1 MTQNRE
7 GRHEVLHEPK
17 WRFPIPRNHTYA
29 IVVLSIVTLLG
40 ALILPAPQDL
50 EQRRNQWVSVGRVP
64 DNHQW
69 VQNIIYSNDPNATE
83 SIDDETISD
92 EELLKEED
100 PVVVDTSVEPSIDIH
115 EKEESKSEEDSTPA
129 TEIASAENEELSPP
143 TDDQKEIST
152 PTEPVIAKEDT
163 STKKEEIKDQIKD
176 EKEATKEK
184 KEIQLASHENK
195 ANTELYKKFED
206 IAAEFSTDWY
216 EQNVLNGDNIFKIFT
231 TLNLSYDNIAY
242 LERTPKYGKTIKN
255 LHPGDKLY
263 FMLNEKNNIIE
274 FIKPHGKNKQIH
286 FVRTKNDTF
295 IAKVEDLNSHLVNG
309 ETGEESLTAKSTE
322 NLIETITAREA
333 AEKKIKEMEKERD
346 QKILAK
352 TSQED
357 TKKEEQ
363 KPKIINDVLTFKI
376 KSGQNLI
383 SAATDNGLTTQEAY
397 ILNKV
402 YRGRLNLKRLQP
414 GDQIKVLFDDA
425 DKKEK
430 RVINAISI
438 KSKVQGE
445 FNTFM
450 NLKDKKFYDENGS
463 YTRKIYSFNRHP
475 IKGNVRIT
483 SNFNPHRRHPITRK
497 IRPHNGTDYGVKT
510 GTPIYA
516 PADGVVIKSTYQ
528 RAAGNY
534 IVIQHR
540 GSYSTVY
547 MHLSKRLVKVGEKVK
562 QNQRIALSGNTG
574 RSTGPHLHYEL
585 RINNKPV
592 NAMKVT
598 LPSGQQPTVERANTN
613 LDKKF
618 KQQIAFYKKKLNIK

>member
-50 EQRRNQWVSVGRVP
+50 EQKRNQWVSVGRVP

-92 EELLKEED
+92 EELLKDED
-100 PVVVDTSVEPSIDIH
+100 PIIADAFVEPTTDIQ
-115 EKEESKSEEDSTPA
+115 EKEESKTEDISTP
-129 TEIASAENEELSPP
+129 TQEIASTEKDIPSSSAEAP
-143 TDDQKEIST
+143 KEIST
-152 PTEPVIAKEDT
+152 PTETVIAKEDT
-163 STKKEEIKDQIKD
+163 SAKKEETKELAKD
-176 EKEATKEK
+176 EKVEEK
-184 KEIQLASHENK
+184 KEIQIASNENK

-242 LERTPKYGKTIKN
+242 LEKTPKYGKTIKN

-295 IAKVEDLNSHLVNG
+295 IAKVEDLNSHLING
-309 ETGEESLTAKSTE
+309 ETGAESLTAKSTE
-322 NLIETITAREA
+322 NLTETISAREA

-346 QKILAK
+346 QKLQAHAP
-352 TSQED
+352 QED
-357 TKKEEQ
+357 IKKDDH

-402 YRGRLNLKRLQP
+402 YKGRLNLKRLQP

-425 DKKEK
+425 DKKDK

-475 IKGNVRIT
+475 IKGNIRIT

-528 RAAGNY
+528 RAAGKY
-534 IVIQHR
+534 LVIQHR

-547 MHLSKRLVKVGEKVK
+547 MHLSKLLVKAGEKVK

-598 LPSGQQPTVERANTN
+598 LPSSKTPAVEKANTN

>member
-50 EQRRNQWVSVGRVP
+50 EQKRNQWVSVGRVP

-92 EELLKEED
+92 EELLKDED
-100 PVVVDTSVEPSIDIH
+100 PIIADAFVEPTTDIQ
-115 EKEESKSEEDSTPA
+115 EKEESKTEDISTP
-129 TEIASAENEELSPP
+129 TQEIASTEKDIPSSSAEAP
-143 TDDQKEIST
+143 KEIST
-152 PTEPVIAKEDT
+152 PTETVITKEDT
-163 STKKEEIKDQIKD
+163 SVKNEESKELAKD
-176 EKEATKEK
+176 EKVEEK
-184 KEIQLASHENK
+184 KEIQIASNENK

-242 LERTPKYGKTIKN
+242 LEKTPKYGKTIKN

-295 IAKVEDLNSHLVNG
+295 IAKVEDLNSHLING
-309 ETGEESLTAKSTE
+309 ETGAESLTAKSTE
-322 NLIETITAREA
+322 NLTETISAREA

-346 QKILAK
+346 QKLQAHAP
-352 TSQED
+352 QED
-357 TKKEEQ
+357 IKKDDH

-402 YRGRLNLKRLQP
+402 YKGRLNLKRLQP

-425 DKKEK
+425 DKKDK

-475 IKGNVRIT
+475 IKGNIRIT

-528 RAAGNY
+528 RAAGKY
-534 IVIQHR
+534 LVIQHR

-547 MHLSKRLVKVGEKVK
+547 MHLSKLLVKAGEKVK

-598 LPSGQQPTVERANTN
+598 LPSSKTPAVEKANTN

>member
-50 EQRRNQWVSVGRVP
+50 EQKRNQWVSVGRVP

-92 EELLKEED
+92 EELLKDED
-100 PVVVDTSVEPSIDIH
+100 PIIADAFVEPTTDIQ
-115 EKEESKSEEDSTPA
+115 EKEESKTEDISTP
-129 TEIASAENEELSPP
+129 TQEIASTEKDIPSSSAEAP
-143 TDDQKEIST
+143 KEIST
-152 PTEPVIAKEDT
+152 PTETVIAKEDT
-163 STKKEEIKDQIKD
+163 SVKKEESKEQAKD
-176 EKEATKEK
+176 EKVEEK
-184 KEIQLASHENK
+184 KEIQIASNENK

-242 LERTPKYGKTIKN
+242 LEKTPKYGKTIKN

-295 IAKVEDLNSHLVNG
+295 IAKVEDLNSHLING

-322 NLIETITAREA
+322 NLTETISAREA

-346 QKILAK
+346 QKLQAHAP
-352 TSQED
+352 QED
-357 TKKEEQ
+357 IKKEDQ

-402 YRGRLNLKRLQP
+402 YKGRLNLKRLQP

-425 DKKEK
+425 DKKDK

-475 IKGNVRIT
+475 IKGNIRIT

-528 RAAGNY
+528 RAAGKY
-534 IVIQHR
+534 LVIQHR

-547 MHLSKRLVKVGEKVK
+547 MHLSKLLVKAGEKVK

-598 LPSGQQPTVERANTN
+598 LPSSKTPAVEKANTN

>member
-50 EQRRNQWVSVGRVP
+50 EQKRNQWVSVGRVP

-92 EELLKEED
+92 EELLKDED
-100 PVVVDTSVEPSIDIH
+100 PIIADAFVEPTTDIQ
-115 EKEESKSEEDSTPA
+115 EKEESKTEDISTP
-129 TEIASAENEELSPP
+129 TQEIASTEKDIPSSSAEAP
-143 TDDQKEIST
+143 KEIST
-152 PTEPVIAKEDT
+152 PTETVIAKEDT
-163 STKKEEIKDQIKD
+163 SVKKEESKEQAKD
-176 EKEATKEK
+176 EKVEEK
-184 KEIQLASHENK
+184 KEIQIASNENK

-242 LERTPKYGKTIKN
+242 LEKTPKYGKTIKN

-295 IAKVEDLNSHLVNG
+295 IAKVEDLNSHLING

-322 NLIETITAREA
+322 NLTETISAREA

-346 QKILAK
+346 QKLQVHAP
-352 TSQED
+352 QED
-357 TKKEEQ
+357 IKKDDQ

-402 YRGRLNLKRLQP
+402 YKGRLNLKRLQP

-425 DKKEK
+425 DKKDK

-475 IKGNVRIT
+475 IKGNIRIT

-528 RAAGNY
+528 RAAGKY
-534 IVIQHR
+534 LVIQHR

-547 MHLSKRLVKVGEKVK
+547 MHLSKLLVKAGEKVK

-598 LPSGQQPTVERANTN
+598 LPSSKTPAVEKANTN

>member
-50 EQRRNQWVSVGRVP
+50 EQKRNQWVSVGRVP

-92 EELLKEED
+92 EELLKDED
-100 PVVVDTSVEPSIDIH
+100 PIIADAFVEPTTDIQ
-115 EKEESKSEEDSTPA
+115 EKEESKTEDISTP
-129 TEIASAENEELSPP
+129 TQEIASTEKDIPSSSAEAP
-143 TDDQKEIST
+143 KEIST
-152 PTEPVIAKEDT
+152 PTETVIAKEDT
-163 STKKEEIKDQIKD
+163 SAKKEESKAQAKD
-176 EKEATKEK
+176 EKIEEK
-184 KEIQLASHENK
+184 QEIQIASNENK

-242 LERTPKYGKTIKN
+242 LEKTPKYGKTIKN

-295 IAKVEDLNSHLVNG
+295 IAKVEDLNSHLING
-309 ETGEESLTAKSTE
+309 ETGAESLTAKSTE
-322 NLIETITAREA
+322 NLTESISAREA
-333 AEKKIKEMEKERD
+333 AEKKLKEMEKERD
-346 QKILAK
+346 QKLQAHAP
-352 TSQED
+352 QED
-357 TKKEEQ
+357 IKKEDQ

-402 YRGRLNLKRLQP
+402 YKGRLNLKRLQP

-425 DKKEK
+425 DKKDK

-475 IKGNVRIT
+475 IKGNIRIT

-528 RAAGNY
+528 RAAGKY
-534 IVIQHR
+534 LVIQHR

-547 MHLSKRLVKVGEKVK
+547 MHLSKLLVKAGEKVK

-598 LPSGQQPTVERANTN
+598 LPSSKTPAVEKANTN

>member
-50 EQRRNQWVSVGRVP
+50 EQKRNQWVSVGRVP

-92 EELLKEED
+92 EELLKDED
-100 PVVVDTSVEPSIDIH
+100 PIIADAFVEPTTDIQ
-115 EKEESKSEEDSTPA
+115 EKEESKTEDISTP
-129 TEIASAENEELSPP
+129 TQEIASTEKDIPSSSAEAP
-143 TDDQKEIST
+143 KEIST
-152 PTEPVIAKEDT
+152 PTETVIAKEDT
-163 STKKEEIKDQIKD
+163 SAKKEESKEQAKD
-176 EKEATKEK
+176 EKVEEK
-184 KEIQLASHENK
+184 KEIQIASNENK

-242 LERTPKYGKTIKN
+242 LEKTPKYGKTIKN

-295 IAKVEDLNSHLVNG
+295 IAKVEDLNSHLING
-309 ETGEESLTAKSTE
+309 ETGAESLTAKSTE
-322 NLIETITAREA
+322 NLTETISAREA

-346 QKILAK
+346 QKLQAHAP
-352 TSQED
+352 QED
-357 TKKEEQ
+357 IKKEDQ

-402 YRGRLNLKRLQP
+402 YKGRLNLKRLQP

-425 DKKEK
+425 DKKDK

-475 IKGNVRIT
+475 IKGNIRIT

-528 RAAGNY
+528 RAAGKY
-534 IVIQHR
+534 LVIQHR

-547 MHLSKRLVKVGEKVK
+547 MHLSKLLVKAGEKVK

-598 LPSGQQPTVERANTN
+598 LPSSKTPAVEKANTN

>member
-50 EQRRNQWVSVGRVP
+50 EQKRNQWVSVGRVP

-92 EELLKEED
+92 EELLKDED
-100 PVVVDTSVEPSIDIH
+100 PIIADAFVEPTTDIQ
-115 EKEESKSEEDSTPA
+115 EKEESKTEDISTP
-129 TEIASAENEELSPP
+129 TQEIASTEKDIPSSSAEAP
-143 TDDQKEIST
+143 KEIST
-152 PTEPVIAKEDT
+152 PTETVIAKEDT
-163 STKKEEIKDQIKD
+163 SVKKEESKEQAKD
-176 EKEATKEK
+176 EKVEEK
-184 KEIQLASHENK
+184 KEIQIASNENK

-242 LERTPKYGKTIKN
+242 LEKTPKYGKTIKN

-295 IAKVEDLNSHLVNG
+295 IAKVEDLNSHLING
-309 ETGEESLTAKSTE
+309 DTGAESLTAKSTE
-322 NLIETITAREA
+322 NLTETISAREA

-346 QKILAK
+346 QKLQAHAP
-352 TSQED
+352 QED
-357 TKKEEQ
+357 IKKDDQ

-402 YRGRLNLKRLQP
+402 YKGRLNLKRLQP

-425 DKKEK
+425 DKKDK

-475 IKGNVRIT
+475 IKGNIRIT

-528 RAAGNY
+528 RAAGKY
-534 IVIQHR
+534 LVIQHR

-547 MHLSKRLVKVGEKVK
+547 MHLSKLLVKAGEKVK

-598 LPSGQQPTVERANTN
+598 LPSSKTPAVEKANTN

>member
-50 EQRRNQWVSVGRVP
+50 EQKRNQWVSVGRVP

-92 EELLKEED
+92 EELLKDED
-100 PVVVDTSVEPSIDIH
+100 PIIADAFVEPTTDIQ
-115 EKEESKSEEDSTPA
+115 EKEESKTEDISTP
-129 TEIASAENEELSPP
+129 TQEIASTEKDIPSSSAEAP
-143 TDDQKEIST
+143 KEIST
-152 PTEPVIAKEDT
+152 PTETVIAKEDT
-163 STKKEEIKDQIKD
+163 SAKKEETKEQAKD
-176 EKEATKEK
+176 EKVEEK
-184 KEIQLASHENK
+184 KEIQIASNENK

-242 LERTPKYGKTIKN
+242 LEKTPKYGKTIKN

-295 IAKVEDLNSHLVNG
+295 IAKVEDLNSHLING
-309 ETGEESLTAKSTE
+309 ETGAESLTAKSTE
-322 NLIETITAREA
+322 NLTETISAREA
-333 AEKKIKEMEKERD
+333 AEKKLKEMEKERD
-346 QKILAK
+346 QKLQAHAP
-352 TSQED
+352 QED
-357 TKKEEQ
+357 IKKEDQ

-402 YRGRLNLKRLQP
+402 YKGRLNLKRLQP

-425 DKKEK
+425 DKKDK

-475 IKGNVRIT
+475 IKGNIRIT

-528 RAAGNY
+528 RAAGKY
-534 IVIQHR
+534 LVIQHR

-547 MHLSKRLVKVGEKVK
+547 MHLSKLLVKAGEKVK

-598 LPSGQQPTVERANTN
+598 LPSSKTPAVEKANTN

>member
-50 EQRRNQWVSVGRVP
+50 EQKRNQWVSVGRVP

-92 EELLKEED
+92 EELLKDED
-100 PVVVDTSVEPSIDIH
+100 PIIADAFVEPTTDIQ
-115 EKEESKSEEDSTPA
+115 EKEESKTEDISTP
-129 TEIASAENEELSPP
+129 TQEIASTEKDIPSSSAEAP
-143 TDDQKEIST
+143 KEIST
-152 PTEPVIAKEDT
+152 PTETVIAKEDT
-163 STKKEEIKDQIKD
+163 SAKKEETKELAKD
-176 EKEATKEK
+176 EKVEEK
-184 KEIQLASHENK
+184 KEIQIASNENK

-242 LERTPKYGKTIKN
+242 LEKTPKYGKTIKN

-295 IAKVEDLNSHLVNG
+295 IAKVEDLNSHLING
-309 ETGEESLTAKSTE
+309 ETGAESLTAKSTE
-322 NLIETITAREA
+322 NLTETISAREA

-346 QKILAK
+346 QKLQAHAP
-352 TSQED
+352 QED
-357 TKKEEQ
+357 IKKEDQ

-402 YRGRLNLKRLQP
+402 YKGRLNLKRLQP

-425 DKKEK
+425 DKKDK

-475 IKGNVRIT
+475 IKGNIRIT

-528 RAAGNY
+528 RAAGKY
-534 IVIQHR
+534 LVIQHR

-547 MHLSKRLVKVGEKVK
+547 MHLSKLLVKAGEKVK

-598 LPSGQQPTVERANTN
+598 LPSSKTPAVEKANTN

>member
-50 EQRRNQWVSVGRVP
+50 EQKRNQWVSVGRVP

-92 EELLKEED
+92 EELLKDED
-100 PVVVDTSVEPSIDIH
+100 PIIADAFVEPTTDIQ
-115 EKEESKSEEDSTPA
+115 EKEESKTEDISTP
-129 TEIASAENEELSPP
+129 TQEIASTEKDIPSSSAEAP
-143 TDDQKEIST
+143 KEIST
-152 PTEPVIAKEDT
+152 PTETVIAKEDT
-163 STKKEEIKDQIKD
+163 SAKKEETKEQAKD
-176 EKEATKEK
+176 EKIEEK
-184 KEIQLASHENK
+184 QEIQIASNENK

-242 LERTPKYGKTIKN
+242 LEKTPKYGKTIKN

-295 IAKVEDLNSHLVNG
+295 IAKVEDLNSHLING
-309 ETGEESLTAKSTE
+309 ETGAESLTAKSTE
-322 NLIETITAREA
+322 NLTESISAREA
-333 AEKKIKEMEKERD
+333 AEKKLKEMEKERD
-346 QKILAK
+346 QKLQAHAP
-352 TSQED
+352 QED
-357 TKKEEQ
+357 IKKDDQ

-402 YRGRLNLKRLQP
+402 YKGRLNLKRLQP

-425 DKKEK
+425 DKKDK

-475 IKGNVRIT
+475 IKGNIRIT

-528 RAAGNY
+528 RAAGKY
-534 IVIQHR
+534 LVIQHR

-547 MHLSKRLVKVGEKVK
+547 MHLSKLLVKAGEKVK

-598 LPSGQQPTVERANTN
+598 LPSSKTPAVEKANTN

>member
-50 EQRRNQWVSVGRVP
+50 EQKRNQWVSVGRVP

-92 EELLKEED
+92 EELLKDED
-100 PVVVDTSVEPSIDIH
+100 PIIADAFVEPTTDIQ
-115 EKEESKSEEDSTPA
+115 EKEESKTEDISTP
-129 TEIASAENEELSPP
+129 TQEIASTEKDIPSSSAEAP
-143 TDDQKEIST
+143 KEIST
-152 PTEPVIAKEDT
+152 PTETVIAKEDT
-163 STKKEEIKDQIKD
+163 SAKKEESKEQAKD
-176 EKEATKEK
+176 EKIEEK
-184 KEIQLASHENK
+184 QEIQIASNENK

-242 LERTPKYGKTIKN
+242 LEKTPKYGKTIKN

-295 IAKVEDLNSHLVNG
+295 IAKVEDLNSHLING
-309 ETGEESLTAKSTE
+309 ETGAESLTAKSTE
-322 NLIETITAREA
+322 NLTESISAREA
-333 AEKKIKEMEKERD
+333 AEKKLKEMEKERD
-346 QKILAK
+346 QKLQAHAP
-352 TSQED
+352 QED
-357 TKKEEQ
+357 IKKDDQ

-402 YRGRLNLKRLQP
+402 YKGRLNLKRLQP

-425 DKKEK
+425 DKKDK

-475 IKGNVRIT
+475 IKGNIRIT

-528 RAAGNY
+528 RAAGKY
-534 IVIQHR
+534 LVIQHR

-547 MHLSKRLVKVGEKVK
+547 MHLSKLLVKAGEKVK

-598 LPSGQQPTVERANTN
+598 LPSSKTPAVEKANTN

>member
-50 EQRRNQWVSVGRVP
+50 EQKRNQWVSVGRVP

-92 EELLKEED
+92 EELLKDED
-100 PVVVDTSVEPSIDIH
+100 PIIADAFIEPTTDIQ
-115 EKEESKSEEDSTPA
+115 EKEESKTEDISTP
-129 TEIASAENEELSPP
+129 TQEIASTEKDIPSSSAEAP
-143 TDDQKEIST
+143 KEIST
-152 PTEPVIAKEDT
+152 PTETVIAKEDT
-163 STKKEEIKDQIKD
+163 SAKKEESKEQAKD
-176 EKEATKEK
+176 EKIEEK
-184 KEIQLASHENK
+184 QEIQIASNENK

-242 LERTPKYGKTIKN
+242 LEKTPKYGKTIKN

-295 IAKVEDLNSHLVNG
+295 IAKVEDLNSHLING
-309 ETGEESLTAKSTE
+309 ETGAESLTAKSTE
-322 NLIETITAREA
+322 NLTESISAREA
-333 AEKKIKEMEKERD
+333 AEKKLKEMEKERD
-346 QKILAK
+346 QKLQAHAP
-352 TSQED
+352 QED
-357 TKKEEQ
+357 IKKDDQ

-402 YRGRLNLKRLQP
+402 YKGRLNLKRLQP

-425 DKKEK
+425 DKKDK

-475 IKGNVRIT
+475 IKGNIRIT

-528 RAAGNY
+528 RAAGKY
-534 IVIQHR
+534 LVIQHR

-547 MHLSKRLVKVGEKVK
+547 MHLSKLLVKAGEKVK

-598 LPSGQQPTVERANTN
+598 LPSSKTPAVEKANTN

>member
-50 EQRRNQWVSVGRVP
+50 EQKRNQWVSVGRVP

-92 EELLKEED
+92 EELLKDED
-100 PVVVDTSVEPSIDIH
+100 PIIADAFVEPTTDIQ
-115 EKEESKSEEDSTPA
+115 EKEESKTEDISTP
-129 TEIASAENEELSPP
+129 TQEIASTEKDIPSSSAEAP
-143 TDDQKEIST
+143 KEIST
-152 PTEPVIAKEDT
+152 PTETVIAKEDT
-163 STKKEEIKDQIKD
+163 SVKNEESKEQAKD
-176 EKEATKEK
+176 EKVEEK
-184 KEIQLASHENK
+184 KEIQIASNENK

-242 LERTPKYGKTIKN
+242 LEKTPKYGKTIKN

-295 IAKVEDLNSHLVNG
+295 IAKVEDLNSHLING
-309 ETGEESLTAKSTE
+309 ETGAESLTAKSTE
-322 NLIETITAREA
+322 NLTETISAREA

-346 QKILAK
+346 QKLQAHAP
-352 TSQED
+352 QED
-357 TKKEEQ
+357 IKKEDQ

-402 YRGRLNLKRLQP
+402 YKGRLNLKRLQP
-414 GDQIKVLFDDA
+414 GDQIKVLFDNA
-425 DKKEK
+425 DKKDK

-475 IKGNVRIT
+475 IKGNIRIT

-528 RAAGNY
+528 RAAGKY
-534 IVIQHR
+534 LVIQHR

-547 MHLSKRLVKVGEKVK
+547 MHLSKLLVKAGEKVK

-598 LPSGQQPTVERANTN
+598 LPSSKTPAVEKANTN

>member
-50 EQRRNQWVSVGRVP
+50 EQKRNQWVSVGRVP

-92 EELLKEED
+92 EELLKDED
-100 PVVVDTSVEPSIDIH
+100 PIIADAFVEPTTDIQ
-115 EKEESKSEEDSTPA
+115 EKEESKTEDISTP
-129 TEIASAENEELSPP
+129 TQEIASTEKDIPSSSAEAP
-143 TDDQKEIST
+143 KEIST
-152 PTEPVIAKEDT
+152 PTETVIAKEDT
-163 STKKEEIKDQIKD
+163 SAKKEESKEQAKD
-176 EKEATKEK
+176 EKIEEK
-184 KEIQLASHENK
+184 QEIQIASNENK

-242 LERTPKYGKTIKN
+242 LEKTPKYGKTIKN

-295 IAKVEDLNSHLVNG
+295 IAKVEDLNSHLING
-309 ETGEESLTAKSTE
+309 ETGAESLTAKSTE
-322 NLIETITAREA
+322 NLTETISAREA

-346 QKILAK
+346 QKLQAHAP
-352 TSQED
+352 QED
-357 TKKEEQ
+357 IKKDDH

-402 YRGRLNLKRLQP
+402 YKGRLNLKRLQP

-425 DKKEK
+425 DKKDK

-475 IKGNVRIT
+475 IKGNIRIT

-528 RAAGNY
+528 RAAGKY
-534 IVIQHR
+534 LVIQHR

-547 MHLSKRLVKVGEKVK
+547 MHLSKLLVKAGEKVK

-598 LPSGQQPTVERANTN
+598 LPSSKTPAVEKANTN

>member
-50 EQRRNQWVSVGRVP
+50 EQKRNQWVSVGRVP

-92 EELLKEED
+92 EELLKDED
-100 PVVVDTSVEPSIDIH
+100 PIIADAFVEPTTDIQ
-115 EKEESKSEEDSTPA
+115 EKEESKTEDISTP
-129 TEIASAENEELSPP
+129 TQEIASTEKDIPSSSAEAP
-143 TDDQKEIST
+143 KEIST
-152 PTEPVIAKEDT
+152 PTETVIAKEDT
-163 STKKEEIKDQIKD
+163 SAKKEESKEQAKD
-176 EKEATKEK
+176 EKVEEK
-184 KEIQLASHENK
+184 KEIQIASNENK

-242 LERTPKYGKTIKN
+242 LEKTPKYGKTIKN

-295 IAKVEDLNSHLVNG
+295 IAKVEDLNSHLING
-309 ETGEESLTAKSTE
+309 ETGAESLTAKSTE
-322 NLIETITAREA
+322 NLTETISAREA

-346 QKILAK
+346 QKLQAHAP
-352 TSQED
+352 QED
-357 TKKEEQ
+357 IKKDDQ

-402 YRGRLNLKRLQP
+402 YKGRLNLKRLQP

-425 DKKEK
+425 DKKDK

-438 KSKVQGE
+438 QSKVQGE

-475 IKGNVRIT
+475 IKGNIRIT

-528 RAAGNY
+528 RAAGKY
-534 IVIQHR
+534 LVIQHR

-547 MHLSKRLVKVGEKVK
+547 MHLSKLLVKAGEKVK

-598 LPSGQQPTVERANTN
+598 LPSSKTPAVEKANTN

>member
-50 EQRRNQWVSVGRVP
+50 EQKRNQWVSVGRVP

-92 EELLKEED
+92 EELLKDED
-100 PVVVDTSVEPSIDIH
+100 PIIADAFVEPTTDIQ
-115 EKEESKSEEDSTPA
+115 EKEKESKTEDISTP
-129 TEIASAENEELSPP
+129 TQEIASTEKDIPSSSAEAP
-143 TDDQKEIST
+143 KEIST
-152 PTEPVIAKEDT
+152 PTETVIAKEDT
-163 STKKEEIKDQIKD
+163 SVKKEESKEQAKD
-176 EKEATKEK
+176 EKVEEK
-184 KEIQLASHENK
+184 KEIQIASNENK

-242 LERTPKYGKTIKN
+242 LEKTPKYGKTIKN

-295 IAKVEDLNSHLVNG
+295 IAKVEDLNSHLING
-309 ETGEESLTAKSTE
+309 ETGAESLTAKSTE
-322 NLIETITAREA
+322 NLTETISAREA

-346 QKILAK
+346 QKLQAHAP
-352 TSQED
+352 QED
-357 TKKEEQ
+357 IKKDDQ

-402 YRGRLNLKRLQP
+402 YKGRLNLKRLQP

-425 DKKEK
+425 DKKDK

-475 IKGNVRIT
+475 IKGNIRIT

-528 RAAGNY
+528 RAAGKY
-534 IVIQHR
+534 LVIQHR

-547 MHLSKRLVKVGEKVK
+547 MHLSKLLVKAGEKVK

-598 LPSGQQPTVERANTN
+598 LPSSKTPAVEKANTN

>member
-50 EQRRNQWVSVGRVP
+50 EQKRNQWVSVGRVP

-92 EELLKEED
+92 EELLKDED
-100 PVVVDTSVEPSIDIH
+100 PIIADAFVESTTDIQ
-115 EKEESKSEEDSTPA
+115 EKEESKTEDISTP
-129 TEIASAENEELSPP
+129 TQEIASTEKDIPSSSAEAP
-143 TDDQKEIST
+143 KEIST
-152 PTEPVIAKEDT
+152 PTETVIAKEDT
-163 STKKEEIKDQIKD
+163 SVKKEESKEQAKD
-176 EKEATKEK
+176 EKVEEK
-184 KEIQLASHENK
+184 KEIQIASNENK

-242 LERTPKYGKTIKN
+242 LEKTPKYGKTIKN

-295 IAKVEDLNSHLVNG
+295 IAKVEDLNSHLING
-309 ETGEESLTAKSTE
+309 ETGAESLTAKSTE
-322 NLIETITAREA
+322 NLTETISAREA

-346 QKILAK
+346 QKLQVHAP
-352 TSQED
+352 QED
-357 TKKEEQ
+357 IKKDDQ

-402 YRGRLNLKRLQP
+402 YKGRLNLKRLQP

-425 DKKEK
+425 DKKDK

-475 IKGNVRIT
+475 IKGNIRIT

-528 RAAGNY
+528 RAAGKY
-534 IVIQHR
+534 LVIQHR

-547 MHLSKRLVKVGEKVK
+547 MHLSKLLVKAGEKVK

-598 LPSGQQPTVERANTN
+598 LPSSKTPAVEKANTN

>member
-50 EQRRNQWVSVGRVP
+50 EQKRNQWVSVGRVP

-92 EELLKEED
+92 EELLKDED
-100 PVVVDTSVEPSIDIH
+100 PIIADAFVEPTTDIQ
-115 EKEESKSEEDSTPA
+115 EKEESKTEDISTP
-129 TEIASAENEELSPP
+129 TQEIASTEKDIPSSSAEAP
-143 TDDQKEIST
+143 KEIST
-152 PTEPVIAKEDT
+152 PTETVIAKEDT
-163 STKKEEIKDQIKD
+163 SVKKEESKEQAKD
-176 EKEATKEK
+176 EKVEEK
-184 KEIQLASHENK
+184 KEIQIASNENK

-242 LERTPKYGKTIKN
+242 LEKTPKYGKTIKN

-295 IAKVEDLNSHLVNG
+295 IAKVEDLNSHLING

-322 NLIETITAREA
+322 NLTETISAREA

-346 QKILAK
+346 QKLQVHAP
-352 TSQED
+352 QED
-357 TKKEEQ
+357 IKKDDQ

-402 YRGRLNLKRLQP
+402 YKGRLNLKRLQP
-414 GDQIKVLFDDA
+414 GDQIKVLFGDA

-475 IKGNVRIT
+475 IKGNIRIT

-528 RAAGNY
+528 RAAGKY
-534 IVIQHR
+534 LVIQHR

-547 MHLSKRLVKVGEKVK
+547 MHLSKLLVKAGEKVK

-598 LPSGQQPTVERANTN
+598 LPSSKTPAVEKANTN

>member
-50 EQRRNQWVSVGRVP
+50 EQKRNQWVSVGRVP

-92 EELLKEED
+92 EELLKDED
-100 PVVVDTSVEPSIDIH
+100 PIIADAFVEPTTDIQ
-115 EKEESKSEEDSTPA
+115 EKEESKTEDISTP
-129 TEIASAENEELSPP
+129 TQEIASTEKDIPSSSAEAP
-143 TDDQKEIST
+143 KEIST
-152 PTEPVIAKEDT
+152 PTETVIAKEDT
-163 STKKEEIKDQIKD
+163 SVKKEESKEQAKD
-176 EKEATKEK
+176 EKVEEK
-184 KEIQLASHENK
+184 KEIQIASNENK

-242 LERTPKYGKTIKN
+242 LEKTPKYGKTIKN

-295 IAKVEDLNSHLVNG
+295 IAKVEDLNSHLING

-322 NLIETITAREA
+322 NLTETISAREA

-346 QKILAK
+346 QKLQVHAP
-352 TSQED
+352 QED
-357 TKKEEQ
+357 IKKDDQ

-402 YRGRLNLKRLQP
+402 YKGRLNLKRLQP

-475 IKGNVRIT
+475 IKGNIRIT

-528 RAAGNY
+528 RAAGKY
-534 IVIQHR
+534 LVIQHR

-547 MHLSKRLVKVGEKVK
+547 MHLSKLLVKAGEKVK

-598 LPSGQQPTVERANTN
+598 LPSSKTPAVEKANTN

>member
-50 EQRRNQWVSVGRVP
+50 EQKRNQWVSVGRVP

-92 EELLKEED
+92 EELLKDED
-100 PVVVDTSVEPSIDIH
+100 PIIADAFVEPTTDIQ
-115 EKEESKSEEDSTPA
+115 EKEESKTEDISTP
-129 TEIASAENEELSPP
+129 TQEIASTEKDIPSSSAEAP
-143 TDDQKEIST
+143 KEIST
-152 PTEPVIAKEDT
+152 PTETVIAKEDT
-163 STKKEEIKDQIKD
+163 SVKKEESKEQAKD
-176 EKEATKEK
+176 EKVEEK
-184 KEIQLASHENK
+184 KEIQIASNENK

-242 LERTPKYGKTIKN
+242 LEKTPKYGKTIKN

-295 IAKVEDLNSHLVNG
+295 IAKVEDLNSHLING
-309 ETGEESLTAKSTE
+309 ETGAESLTAKSTE
-322 NLIETITAREA
+322 NLTETISAREA

-346 QKILAK
+346 QKLQAHAP
-352 TSQED
+352 QED
-357 TKKEEQ
+357 IKKEDQ

-402 YRGRLNLKRLQP
+402 YKGRLNLKRLQP

-425 DKKEK
+425 DKKDK

-475 IKGNVRIT
+475 IKGNIRIT

-528 RAAGNY
+528 RAAGKY
-534 IVIQHR
+534 LVIQHR

-547 MHLSKRLVKVGEKVK
+547 MHLSKLLVKAGEKVK

-598 LPSGQQPTVERANTN
+598 LPSSKTPAVEKANTN

>member
-50 EQRRNQWVSVGRVP
+50 EQKRNQWVSVGRVP

-92 EELLKEED
+92 EELLKDED
-100 PVVVDTSVEPSIDIH
+100 PIIADAFVEPTTDIQ
-115 EKEESKSEEDSTPA
+115 EKEESKTEDISTP
-129 TEIASAENEELSPP
+129 TQEIASTEKDIPSSSAEAP
-143 TDDQKEIST
+143 KEIST
-152 PTEPVIAKEDT
+152 PTETVIAKEDT
-163 STKKEEIKDQIKD
+163 SVKKEESKEQAKD
-176 EKEATKEK
+176 EKVEEK
-184 KEIQLASHENK
+184 KEIQIASNENK

-206 IAAEFSTDWY
+206 IAAEFNTDWY

-242 LERTPKYGKTIKN
+242 LEKTPKYGKTIKN

-295 IAKVEDLNSHLVNG
+295 IAKVEDLNSHLING
-309 ETGEESLTAKSTE
+309 ETGAESLTAKSTE
-322 NLIETITAREA
+322 NLTETISAREA

-346 QKILAK
+346 QKLQAHAP
-352 TSQED
+352 QED
-357 TKKEEQ
+357 IKKDDQ

-402 YRGRLNLKRLQP
+402 YKGRLNLKRLQP

-425 DKKEK
+425 DKKDK

-438 KSKVQGE
+438 QSKVQGE

-475 IKGNVRIT
+475 IKGNIRIT

-528 RAAGNY
+528 RAAGKY
-534 IVIQHR
+534 LVIQHR

-547 MHLSKRLVKVGEKVK
+547 MHLSKLLVKAGEKVK

-598 LPSGQQPTVERANTN
+598 LPSSKTPAVEKANTN

>member
-50 EQRRNQWVSVGRVP
+50 EQKRNQWVSVGRVP

-92 EELLKEED
+92 EELLKDED
-100 PVVVDTSVEPSIDIH
+100 PIIADAFVEPTTDIQ
-115 EKEESKSEEDSTPA
+115 EKEESKTEDISTP
-129 TEIASAENEELSPP
+129 TQEIASTEKDIPSSSAEAP
-143 TDDQKEIST
+143 KEIST
-152 PTEPVIAKEDT
+152 PTETVIAKEDN
-163 STKKEEIKDQIKD
+163 SVKKEESKEQAKD
-176 EKEATKEK
+176 EKVEEK
-184 KEIQLASHENK
+184 KEIQIASNKNK

-242 LERTPKYGKTIKN
+242 LEKTPKYGKTIKN

-295 IAKVEDLNSHLVNG
+295 IAKVEDLNSHLING
-309 ETGEESLTAKSTE
+309 ETGAESLTAKSTE
-322 NLIETITAREA
+322 NLTETISAREA

-346 QKILAK
+346 QKLQAHAP
-352 TSQED
+352 QED
-357 TKKEEQ
+357 IKKDDQ

-402 YRGRLNLKRLQP
+402 YKGRLNLKRLQP

-425 DKKEK
+425 DKKDK

-438 KSKVQGE
+438 KSKGQGE

-475 IKGNVRIT
+475 IKGNIRIT

-528 RAAGNY
+528 RAAGKY
-534 IVIQHR
+534 LVIQHR
-540 GSYSTVY
+540 GPYSTVY
-547 MHLSKRLVKVGEKVK
+547 MHLSKLLVKAGEKVK

-598 LPSGQQPTVERANTN
+598 LPSSKTPAVEKANTN

>member
-50 EQRRNQWVSVGRVP
+50 EQKRNQWVSVGRVP

-92 EELLKEED
+92 EELLKDED
-100 PVVVDTSVEPSIDIH
+100 PINADAFVEPTTDIQ
-115 EKEESKSEEDSTPA
+115 EKEESKTEDISTP
-129 TEIASAENEELSPP
+129 TQEIASTEKDIPSSSAEAP
-143 TDDQKEIST
+143 KEIST
-152 PTEPVIAKEDT
+152 PTETVIAKEDT
-163 STKKEEIKDQIKD
+163 SAKKEESKEQAKD
-176 EKEATKEK
+176 EKVEEK
-184 KEIQLASHENK
+184 KEIQIASNENK

-242 LERTPKYGKTIKN
+242 LEKTPKYGKTIKN

-295 IAKVEDLNSHLVNG
+295 IAKVEDLNSHLING
-309 ETGEESLTAKSTE
+309 ETGAESLTAKSTE
-322 NLIETITAREA
+322 NLTETISAREA

-346 QKILAK
+346 QKLQAHAP
-352 TSQED
+352 QED
-357 TKKEEQ
+357 IKKEDQ

-402 YRGRLNLKRLQP
+402 YKGRLNLKRLQP

-425 DKKEK
+425 DKKDK

-475 IKGNVRIT
+475 IKGNIRIT

-528 RAAGNY
+528 RAAGKY
-534 IVIQHR
+534 LVIQHR

-547 MHLSKRLVKVGEKVK
+547 MHLSKLLVKAGEKVK

-598 LPSGQQPTVERANTN
+598 LPSSKTPAVEKANTN

>member
-50 EQRRNQWVSVGRVP
+50 EQKRNQWVSVGRVP

-92 EELLKEED
+92 EELLKDED
-100 PVVVDTSVEPSIDIH
+100 PIIADAFVEPTTDIQ
-115 EKEESKSEEDSTPA
+115 EKEESKTEDISTP
-129 TEIASAENEELSPP
+129 TQEIASTEKDIPSSSAEAP
-143 TDDQKEIST
+143 KEIST
-152 PTEPVIAKEDT
+152 PTETVIAKEDT
-163 STKKEEIKDQIKD
+163 SVKKEESKEQTKD
-176 EKEATKEK
+176 EKVEEK
-184 KEIQLASHENK
+184 KEIQIASNENK

-242 LERTPKYGKTIKN
+242 LEKTPKYGKTIKN

-295 IAKVEDLNSHLVNG
+295 IAKVEDLNSHLING
-309 ETGEESLTAKSTE
+309 ETGAESLTAKSTE
-322 NLIETITAREA
+322 NLTETILAREA

-346 QKILAK
+346 QKLQAHAP
-352 TSQED
+352 QED
-357 TKKEEQ
+357 IKKEDQ

-402 YRGRLNLKRLQP
+402 YKGRLNLKRLQP

-425 DKKEK
+425 DKKDK

-475 IKGNVRIT
+475 IKGNIRIT

-528 RAAGNY
+528 RAAGKY
-534 IVIQHR
+534 LVIQHR

-547 MHLSKRLVKVGEKVK
+547 MHLSKLLVKAGEKVK

-598 LPSGQQPTVERANTN
+598 LPSSKTPAVEKANTN

>member
-50 EQRRNQWVSVGRVP
+50 EQKRNQWVSVGRVP

-92 EELLKEED
+92 EELLKDED
-100 PVVVDTSVEPSIDIH
+100 PIIADAFVEPTTDIQ
-115 EKEESKSEEDSTPA
+115 EKEESKTEDISTP
-129 TEIASAENEELSPP
+129 TQEIASTEKDIPSSSAEAP
-143 TDDQKEIST
+143 KEIST
-152 PTEPVIAKEDT
+152 PTETVIAKEDT
-163 STKKEEIKDQIKD
+163 SVKNEESKEQAKD
-176 EKEATKEK
+176 EKVEEK
-184 KEIQLASHENK
+184 KEIQIASNENK

-206 IAAEFSTDWY
+206 IAAEFNTDWY

-242 LERTPKYGKTIKN
+242 LEKTPKYGKTIKN

-295 IAKVEDLNSHLVNG
+295 IAKVEDLNSHLING
-309 ETGEESLTAKSTE
+309 ETGAESLTAKSTE
-322 NLIETITAREA
+322 NLTETISAREA

-346 QKILAK
+346 QKLQAHAP
-352 TSQED
+352 QED
-357 TKKEEQ
+357 IKKEDQ

-402 YRGRLNLKRLQP
+402 YKGRLNLKRLQP

-425 DKKEK
+425 DKKDK

-475 IKGNVRIT
+475 IKGNIRIT

-528 RAAGNY
+528 RAAGKY
-534 IVIQHR
+534 LVIQHR

-547 MHLSKRLVKVGEKVK
+547 MHLSKLLVKAGEKVK

-598 LPSGQQPTVERANTN
+598 LPSSKTPAVEKANTN

>member
-50 EQRRNQWVSVGRVP
+50 EQKRNQWVSVGRVP

-92 EELLKEED
+92 EELLKDED
-100 PVVVDTSVEPSIDIH
+100 PIIADAFVEPTTDIQ
-115 EKEESKSEEDSTPA
+115 EKEESKTEDISTP
-129 TEIASAENEELSPP
+129 TQEIASTEKDIPSSSAEAP
-143 TDDQKEIST
+143 KEIST
-152 PTEPVIAKEDT
+152 PTETVIAKEDT
-163 STKKEEIKDQIKD
+163 SVKNEESKEQAKD
-176 EKEATKEK
+176 EKVEEK
-184 KEIQLASHENK
+184 KEIQIASNENK

-242 LERTPKYGKTIKN
+242 LEKTPKYGKTIKN

-295 IAKVEDLNSHLVNG
+295 IAKVEDLNSHLING
-309 ETGEESLTAKSTE
+309 ETGAESLTAKSTE
-322 NLIETITAREA
+322 NLTETILAREA

-346 QKILAK
+346 QKLQAHAP
-352 TSQED
+352 QED
-357 TKKEEQ
+357 IKKDDQ

-402 YRGRLNLKRLQP
+402 YKGRLNLKRLQP

-425 DKKEK
+425 DKKDK

-475 IKGNVRIT
+475 IKGNIRIT

-528 RAAGNY
+528 RAAGKY
-534 IVIQHR
+534 LVIQHR

-547 MHLSKRLVKVGEKVK
+547 MHLSKLLVKAGEKVK

-598 LPSGQQPTVERANTN
+598 LPSSKTPAVEKANTN

>member
-50 EQRRNQWVSVGRVP
+50 EQKRNQWVSVGRVP

-92 EELLKEED
+92 EELLKDED
-100 PVVVDTSVEPSIDIH
+100 PIIADAFVEPTTDIQ
-115 EKEESKSEEDSTPA
+115 EKEESKTEDISTP
-129 TEIASAENEELSPP
+129 TQEIASTEKDIPSSSAEAP
-143 TDDQKEIST
+143 KEIST
-152 PTEPVIAKEDT
+152 PTETVIAKEDT
-163 STKKEEIKDQIKD
+163 SVKKEESKEQAKD
-176 EKEATKEK
+176 EKVEEK
-184 KEIQLASHENK
+184 KEIQIASNENK

-242 LERTPKYGKTIKN
+242 LEKTPKYGKTIKN

-295 IAKVEDLNSHLVNG
+295 IAKVEDLNSHLING
-309 ETGEESLTAKSTE
+309 ETGAESLTAKSTE
-322 NLIETITAREA
+322 NLTETISAREA

-346 QKILAK
+346 QKLQAHAP
-352 TSQED
+352 QED
-357 TKKEEQ
+357 IKKDDQ

-402 YRGRLNLKRLQP
+402 YKGRLNLKRLQP

-425 DKKEK
+425 DKKDK

-475 IKGNVRIT
+475 IKGNIRIT

-528 RAAGNY
+528 RAAGKY
-534 IVIQHR
+534 LVIQHR

-547 MHLSKRLVKVGEKVK
+547 MHLSKLLVRAGEKVK

-598 LPSGQQPTVERANTN
+598 LPSSKTPAVEKANTN

>member
-50 EQRRNQWVSVGRVP
+50 EQKRNQWVSVGRVP

-92 EELLKEED
+92 EELLKDED
-100 PVVVDTSVEPSIDIH
+100 PIIADAFVEPTTDIQ
-115 EKEESKSEEDSTPA
+115 EKEESKTEDISTP
-129 TEIASAENEELSPP
+129 TQEIASTEKDIPSSSAEAP
-143 TDDQKEIST
+143 KEIST
-152 PTEPVIAKEDT
+152 PTETVIAKEDT
-163 STKKEEIKDQIKD
+163 SVKKEESKEQAKD
-176 EKEATKEK
+176 EKAEEK
-184 KEIQLASHENK
+184 KEIQIASNENK

-242 LERTPKYGKTIKN
+242 LEKTPKYGKTIKN

-295 IAKVEDLNSHLVNG
+295 IAKVEDLNSHLING
-309 ETGEESLTAKSTE
+309 ETGAESLTAKSTE
-322 NLIETITAREA
+322 NLTETISAREA

-346 QKILAK
+346 QKLQAHAP
-352 TSQED
+352 QED
-357 TKKEEQ
+357 IKKDDQ

-402 YRGRLNLKRLQP
+402 YKGRLNLKRLQP

-425 DKKEK
+425 DKKDK

-438 KSKVQGE
+438 QSKVQGE

-475 IKGNVRIT
+475 IKGNIRIT

-528 RAAGNY
+528 RAAGKY
-534 IVIQHR
+534 LVIQHR

-547 MHLSKRLVKVGEKVK
+547 MHLSKLLVRAGEKVK

-598 LPSGQQPTVERANTN
+598 LPSSKTPAVEKANTN

>member
-50 EQRRNQWVSVGRVP
+50 EQKRNQWVSVGRVP

-92 EELLKEED
+92 EELLKDED
-100 PVVVDTSVEPSIDIH
+100 PIIADAFVEPTTDIQ
-115 EKEESKSEEDSTPA
+115 EKEESKTEDISTP
-129 TEIASAENEELSPP
+129 TQEIASTEKDIPSSSAEAP
-143 TDDQKEIST
+143 KEIST
-152 PTEPVIAKEDT
+152 PTETVIAKEDT
-163 STKKEEIKDQIKD
+163 SVKKEESKEQAKD
-176 EKEATKEK
+176 EKVEEK
-184 KEIQLASHENK
+184 KEIQIASNENK

-242 LERTPKYGKTIKN
+242 LEKTPKYGKTIKN

-295 IAKVEDLNSHLVNG
+295 IAKVEDLNSHLING
-309 ETGEESLTAKSTE
+309 ETGAESLTAKSTE
-322 NLIETITAREA
+322 NLTETISAREA

-346 QKILAK
+346 QKLQAHAP
-352 TSQED
+352 QED
-357 TKKEEQ
+357 IKKEDQ

-402 YRGRLNLKRLQP
+402 YKGRLNLKRLQP

-425 DKKEK
+425 DKKDK

-438 KSKVQGE
+438 QSKVQGE

-475 IKGNVRIT
+475 IKGNIRIT

-528 RAAGNY
+528 RAAGKY
-534 IVIQHR
+534 LVIQHR

-547 MHLSKRLVKVGEKVK
+547 MHLSKLLVKAGEKVK

-598 LPSGQQPTVERANTN
+598 LPSSKTPAVEKANTN

>member
-50 EQRRNQWVSVGRVP
+50 EQKRNQWVSVGRVP

-92 EELLKEED
+92 EELLKDED
-100 PVVVDTSVEPSIDIH
+100 PIIADAFVEPTTDIQ
-115 EKEESKSEEDSTPA
+115 EKEESKTEDISTP
-129 TEIASAENEELSPP
+129 TQEIASTEKDIPSSSAEAP
-143 TDDQKEIST
+143 KEIST
-152 PTEPVIAKEDT
+152 PTETVITKEDT
-163 STKKEEIKDQIKD
+163 SVKNEESKEQAKD
-176 EKEATKEK
+176 EKVEEK
-184 KEIQLASHENK
+184 KEIQIASNENK

-242 LERTPKYGKTIKN
+242 LEKTPKYGKTIKN

-295 IAKVEDLNSHLVNG
+295 IAKVEDLNSHLING
-309 ETGEESLTAKSTE
+309 ETGAESLTAKSTE
-322 NLIETITAREA
+322 NLTETISAREA

-346 QKILAK
+346 QKLQAHAP
-352 TSQED
+352 QED
-357 TKKEEQ
+357 IKKEDQ

-402 YRGRLNLKRLQP
+402 YKGRLNLKRLQP

-425 DKKEK
+425 DKKDK

-475 IKGNVRIT
+475 IKGNIRIT

-528 RAAGNY
+528 RAAGKY
-534 IVIQHR
+534 LVIQHR

-547 MHLSKRLVKVGEKVK
+547 MHLSKLLVKAGEKVK

-598 LPSGQQPTVERANTN
+598 LPSSKTPAVEKANTN

>member
-50 EQRRNQWVSVGRVP
+50 EQKRNQWVSVGRVP

-92 EELLKEED
+92 EELLKDED
-100 PVVVDTSVEPSIDIH
+100 PIIADAFVEPTTDIQ
-115 EKEESKSEEDSTPA
+115 EKEESKTEDISTP
-129 TEIASAENEELSPP
+129 TQEIASTEKDIPSSSAEAP
-143 TDDQKEIST
+143 KEIST
-152 PTEPVIAKEDT
+152 PTETVIAKEDT
-163 STKKEEIKDQIKD
+163 SAKKEESKEQAKD
-176 EKEATKEK
+176 EKVEEK
-184 KEIQLASHENK
+184 KEIQIASNENK

-242 LERTPKYGKTIKN
+242 LEKTPKYGKTIKN

-295 IAKVEDLNSHLVNG
+295 IAKVEDLNSHLING
-309 ETGEESLTAKSTE
+309 ETGAESLTAKSTE
-322 NLIETITAREA
+322 NLTETISAREA

-346 QKILAK
+346 QKLQAHAP
-352 TSQED
+352 QED
-357 TKKEEQ
+357 IKKDDQ

-402 YRGRLNLKRLQP
+402 YKGRLNLKRLQP

-425 DKKEK
+425 DKKDK

-475 IKGNVRIT
+475 IKGNIRIT

-528 RAAGNY
+528 RAAGKY
-534 IVIQHR
+534 LVIQHR

-547 MHLSKRLVKVGEKVK
+547 MHLSKLLVKAGEKVK

-598 LPSGQQPTVERANTN
+598 LPSSKTPAVEKANTN

>member
-50 EQRRNQWVSVGRVP
+50 EQKRNQWVSVGRVP

-92 EELLKEED
+92 EELLKDED
-100 PVVVDTSVEPSIDIH
+100 PIIADAFVEPTTDIQ
-115 EKEESKSEEDSTPA
+115 EKEESKTEDISTP
-129 TEIASAENEELSPP
+129 TQEIASTEKDIPSSSAEAP
-143 TDDQKEIST
+143 KEIST
-152 PTEPVIAKEDT
+152 PTETVIAKEDT
-163 STKKEEIKDQIKD
+163 SVKNEESKEQAKD
-176 EKEATKEK
+176 EKVEEK
-184 KEIQLASHENK
+184 KEIQIASNENK

-242 LERTPKYGKTIKN
+242 LEKTPKYGKTIKN

-295 IAKVEDLNSHLVNG
+295 IAKVEDLNSHLING
-309 ETGEESLTAKSTE
+309 ETGAESLTAKSTE
-322 NLIETITAREA
+322 NLTETISAREA

-346 QKILAK
+346 QKLQAHAP
-352 TSQED
+352 QED
-357 TKKEEQ
+357 IKKDDQ

-402 YRGRLNLKRLQP
+402 YKGRLNLKRLQP
-414 GDQIKVLFDDA
+414 GDQIKVLFDNA
-425 DKKEK
+425 DKKDK

-475 IKGNVRIT
+475 IKGNIRIT

-528 RAAGNY
+528 RAAGKY
-534 IVIQHR
+534 LVIQHR

-547 MHLSKRLVKVGEKVK
+547 MHLSKLLVKAGEKVK

-598 LPSGQQPTVERANTN
+598 LPSSKTPAVEKANTN

>member
-50 EQRRNQWVSVGRVP
+50 EQKRNQWVSVGRVP

-92 EELLKEED
+92 EELLKDED
-100 PVVVDTSVEPSIDIH
+100 PIIADAFVEPTTDIQ
-115 EKEESKSEEDSTPA
+115 EKEESKTEDISTP
-129 TEIASAENEELSPP
+129 TQEIASTEKDIPSSSAEAP
-143 TDDQKEIST
+143 KEIST
-152 PTEPVIAKEDT
+152 PTETVIAKEDT
-163 STKKEEIKDQIKD
+163 SVKNEESKEQAKD
-176 EKEATKEK
+176 EKVEEK
-184 KEIQLASHENK
+184 KEIQIASNENK

-242 LERTPKYGKTIKN
+242 LEKTPKYGKTIKN

-295 IAKVEDLNSHLVNG
+295 IAKVEDLNSHLING
-309 ETGEESLTAKSTE
+309 ETGAESLTAKSTE
-322 NLIETITAREA
+322 NLTETILAREA

-346 QKILAK
+346 QKLQAHAP
-352 TSQED
+352 QED
-357 TKKEEQ
+357 IKKEDQ

-402 YRGRLNLKRLQP
+402 YKGRLNLKRLQP

-425 DKKEK
+425 DKKDK

-475 IKGNVRIT
+475 IKGNIRIT

-528 RAAGNY
+528 RAAGKY
-534 IVIQHR
+534 LVIQHR

-547 MHLSKRLVKVGEKVK
+547 MHLSKLLVKAGEKVK

-598 LPSGQQPTVERANTN
+598 LPSSKTPAVEKANTN

>member
-50 EQRRNQWVSVGRVP
+50 EQKRNQWVSVGRVP

-92 EELLKEED
+92 EELLKDED
-100 PVVVDTSVEPSIDIH
+100 PIIADAFVEPTTDIQ
-115 EKEESKSEEDSTPA
+115 EKEESKTEDISTP
-129 TEIASAENEELSPP
+129 TQEIASTEKDIPSSSAEAP
-143 TDDQKEIST
+143 KEIST
-152 PTEPVIAKEDT
+152 PTETVIAKEDT
-163 STKKEEIKDQIKD
+163 SAKKEESKEQAKD
-176 EKEATKEK
+176 EKIEEK
-184 KEIQLASHENK
+184 QEIQIASNENK

-242 LERTPKYGKTIKN
+242 LEKTPKYGKTIKN

-295 IAKVEDLNSHLVNG
+295 IAKVEDLNSHLING
-309 ETGEESLTAKSTE
+309 ETGAESLTAKSTE
-322 NLIETITAREA
+322 NLTETISAREA

-346 QKILAK
+346 QKLQAHAP
-352 TSQED
+352 QED
-357 TKKEEQ
+357 IKKDDQ

-402 YRGRLNLKRLQP
+402 YKGRLNLKRLQP

-425 DKKEK
+425 DKKDK

-475 IKGNVRIT
+475 IKGNIRIT

-528 RAAGNY
+528 RAAGKY
-534 IVIQHR
+534 LVIQHR

-547 MHLSKRLVKVGEKVK
+547 MHLSKLLVKAGEKVK

-598 LPSGQQPTVERANTN
+598 LPSSKTPAVEKANTN

>member
-50 EQRRNQWVSVGRVP
+50 EQKRNQWVSVGRVP

-92 EELLKEED
+92 EELLKDED
-100 PVVVDTSVEPSIDIH
+100 PIIADAFVEPTTDIQ
-115 EKEESKSEEDSTPA
+115 EKEESKTEDISTP
-129 TEIASAENEELSPP
+129 TQEIASTEKDIPSSSAEAP
-143 TDDQKEIST
+143 KEIST
-152 PTEPVIAKEDT
+152 PTETVIAKEDT
-163 STKKEEIKDQIKD
+163 SVKKEESKEQAKD
-176 EKEATKEK
+176 EKVEEK
-184 KEIQLASHENK
+184 KEIQIASNENK

-242 LERTPKYGKTIKN
+242 LEKTPKYGKTIKN

-295 IAKVEDLNSHLVNG
+295 IAKVEDLNSHLING
-309 ETGEESLTAKSTE
+309 ETGAESLTAKSTE
-322 NLIETITAREA
+322 NLTETISAREA

-346 QKILAK
+346 QKLQAHAP
-352 TSQED
+352 QED
-357 TKKEEQ
+357 IKKDDH

-402 YRGRLNLKRLQP
+402 YKGRLNLKRLQP

-425 DKKEK
+425 DKKDK

-475 IKGNVRIT
+475 IKGNIRIT

-528 RAAGNY
+528 RAAGKY
-534 IVIQHR
+534 LVIQHR

-547 MHLSKRLVKVGEKVK
+547 MHLSKLLVKAGEKVK

-598 LPSGQQPTVERANTN
+598 LPSSKTPAVEKANTN

>member
-50 EQRRNQWVSVGRVP
+50 EQKRNQWVSVGRVP

-92 EELLKEED
+92 EELLKDED
-100 PVVVDTSVEPSIDIH
+100 PIIADAFVEPTTDIQ
-115 EKEESKSEEDSTPA
+115 EKEESKTEDISTP
-129 TEIASAENEELSPP
+129 TQEIASTEKDIPSSSAEAP
-143 TDDQKEIST
+143 KEIST
-152 PTEPVIAKEDT
+152 PTETVIAKEDT
-163 STKKEEIKDQIKD
+163 SVKNEESKEQAKD
-176 EKEATKEK
+176 EKVEEK
-184 KEIQLASHENK
+184 KEIQIASNENK

-242 LERTPKYGKTIKN
+242 LEKTPKYGKTIKN

-295 IAKVEDLNSHLVNG
+295 IAKVEDLNSHLING
-309 ETGEESLTAKSTE
+309 ETGAESLTAKSTE
-322 NLIETITAREA
+322 NLTETISAREA

-346 QKILAK
+346 QKLQAHAP
-352 TSQED
+352 QED
-357 TKKEEQ
+357 IKKEDQ

-402 YRGRLNLKRLQP
+402 YKGRLNLKRLQP

-425 DKKEK
+425 DKKDK

-475 IKGNVRIT
+475 IKGNIRIT

-528 RAAGNY
+528 RAAGKY
-534 IVIQHR
+534 LVIQHR

-547 MHLSKRLVKVGEKVK
+547 MHLSKLLVKAGEKVK

-598 LPSGQQPTVERANTN
+598 LPSSKTPAVEKANTN

>member
-50 EQRRNQWVSVGRVP
+50 EQKRNQWVSVGRVP

-92 EELLKEED
+92 EELLKDED
-100 PVVVDTSVEPSIDIH
+100 PIIADAFVEPTTDIQ
-115 EKEESKSEEDSTPA
+115 EKEESKTEDISTP
-129 TEIASAENEELSPP
+129 TQEIASTEKDIPSSSAEAP
-143 TDDQKEIST
+143 KEIST
-152 PTEPVIAKEDT
+152 PTETVIAKEDT
-163 STKKEEIKDQIKD
+163 SVKKEESKEQAKD
-176 EKEATKEK
+176 EKVEEK
-184 KEIQLASHENK
+184 KEIQIASNENK

-242 LERTPKYGKTIKN
+242 LEKTPKYGKTIKN

-295 IAKVEDLNSHLVNG
+295 IAKVEDLNSHLING
-309 ETGEESLTAKSTE
+309 ETGAESLTAKSTE
-322 NLIETITAREA
+322 NLTETILAREA

-346 QKILAK
+346 QKLQAHAP
-352 TSQED
+352 QED
-357 TKKEEQ
+357 IKKEDQ

-402 YRGRLNLKRLQP
+402 YKGRLNLKRLQP

-425 DKKEK
+425 DKKDK

-475 IKGNVRIT
+475 IKGNIRIT

-528 RAAGNY
+528 RAAGKY
-534 IVIQHR
+534 LVIQHR

-547 MHLSKRLVKVGEKVK
+547 MHLSKLLVKAGEKVK

-598 LPSGQQPTVERANTN
+598 LPSSKTPAVEKANTN
-613 LDKKF
+613 LDNKF

>member
-50 EQRRNQWVSVGRVP
+50 EQKRNQWVSVGRVP

-92 EELLKEED
+92 EELLKDED
-100 PVVVDTSVEPSIDIH
+100 PIIADAFVEPTTDIQ
-115 EKEESKSEEDSTPA
+115 EKEESKTEDISTP
-129 TEIASAENEELSPP
+129 TQEIASTEKDIPSSSAEAP
-143 TDDQKEIST
+143 KEIST
-152 PTEPVIAKEDT
+152 PTETVIAKEDT
-163 STKKEEIKDQIKD
+163 SVKKEESKEQAKD
-176 EKEATKEK
+176 EKVEEK
-184 KEIQLASHENK
+184 KEIQIASNENK

-242 LERTPKYGKTIKN
+242 LEKTPKYGKTIKN

-295 IAKVEDLNSHLVNG
+295 IAKVEDLNSHLING
-309 ETGEESLTAKSTE
+309 ETGAESLTAKSTE
-322 NLIETITAREA
+322 NLTETISAREA

-346 QKILAK
+346 QKLQAHAP
-352 TSQED
+352 QED
-357 TKKEEQ
+357 IKKDDQ

-402 YRGRLNLKRLQP
+402 YKGRLNLKRLQP

-425 DKKEK
+425 DKKDK

-438 KSKVQGE
+438 QSKVQGE

-475 IKGNVRIT
+475 IKGNIRIT

-528 RAAGNY
+528 RAAGKY
-534 IVIQHR
+534 LVIQHR

-547 MHLSKRLVKVGEKVK
+547 MHLSKLLVKAGEKVK

-598 LPSGQQPTVERANTN
+598 LPSSKTPAVEKANTN

>member
-50 EQRRNQWVSVGRVP
+50 EQKRNQWVSVGRVP

-92 EELLKEED
+92 EELLKDED
-100 PVVVDTSVEPSIDIH
+100 PIIADAFVEPTTDIQ
-115 EKEESKSEEDSTPA
+115 EKEESKTEDISTP
-129 TEIASAENEELSPP
+129 TQEIASTEKDIPSSSAEAP
-143 TDDQKEIST
+143 KEIST
-152 PTEPVIAKEDT
+152 PTETVIAKEDT
-163 STKKEEIKDQIKD
+163 SVKNEESKEQAKD
-176 EKEATKEK
+176 EKVEEK
-184 KEIQLASHENK
+184 KEIQIASNENK

-242 LERTPKYGKTIKN
+242 LEKTPKYGKTIKN

-295 IAKVEDLNSHLVNG
+295 IAKVEDLNSHLING
-309 ETGEESLTAKSTE
+309 ETGAESLTAKSTE
-322 NLIETITAREA
+322 NLTETISAREA

-346 QKILAK
+346 QKLQAHAP
-352 TSQED
+352 QED
-357 TKKEEQ
+357 IKKDDH

-402 YRGRLNLKRLQP
+402 YKGRLNLKRLQP

-425 DKKEK
+425 DKKDK

-475 IKGNVRIT
+475 IKGNIRIT

-528 RAAGNY
+528 RAAGKY
-534 IVIQHR
+534 LVIQHR

-547 MHLSKRLVKVGEKVK
+547 MHLSKLLVKAGEKVK

-598 LPSGQQPTVERANTN
+598 LPSSKTPAVEKANTN

>member
-50 EQRRNQWVSVGRVP
+50 EQKRNQWVSVGRVP

-92 EELLKEED
+92 EELLKDED
-100 PVVVDTSVEPSIDIH
+100 PIIADAFVEPTTDIQ
-115 EKEESKSEEDSTPA
+115 EKEESKTEDISTP
-129 TEIASAENEELSPP
+129 TQEIASTEKDIPSSSAEAP
-143 TDDQKEIST
+143 KEIST
-152 PTEPVIAKEDT
+152 PTETVIAKEDT
-163 STKKEEIKDQIKD
+163 SVKNEESKEQAKD
-176 EKEATKEK
+176 EKVEEK
-184 KEIQLASHENK
+184 KEIQIASNENK

-242 LERTPKYGKTIKN
+242 LEKTPKYGKTIKN

-295 IAKVEDLNSHLVNG
+295 IAKVEDLNSHLING
-309 ETGEESLTAKSTE
+309 ETGAESLTAKSTE
-322 NLIETITAREA
+322 NLTETISAREA

-346 QKILAK
+346 QKLQAHAP
-352 TSQED
+352 QED
-357 TKKEEQ
+357 IKKDDH

-402 YRGRLNLKRLQP
+402 YKGRLNLKRLQP

-425 DKKEK
+425 DKKDK

-438 KSKVQGE
+438 QSKVQGE

-475 IKGNVRIT
+475 IKGNIRIT

-528 RAAGNY
+528 RAAGKY
-534 IVIQHR
+534 LVIQHR

-547 MHLSKRLVKVGEKVK
+547 MHLSKLLVKAGEKVK

-598 LPSGQQPTVERANTN
+598 LPSSKTPAVEKANTN